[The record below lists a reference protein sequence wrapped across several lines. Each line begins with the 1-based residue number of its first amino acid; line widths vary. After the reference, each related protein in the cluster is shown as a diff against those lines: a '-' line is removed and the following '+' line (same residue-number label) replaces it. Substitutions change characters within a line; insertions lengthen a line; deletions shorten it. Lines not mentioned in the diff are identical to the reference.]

1 MIYVLFAILSGV
13 TNVVSRSVNF
23 VLSDKIGMYQ
33 STFFNYVFGL
43 AGSLL
48 ILLVFYDILYIIQK
62 EVEKMNYFVSVF
74 TGVILAIMVSL
85 NGGVSNAAGNY
96 ASSVII
102 HFIGLIGIIFVLI
115 FTKSKIKNL
124 KGIPFYMFS
133 GGLIGVLTVL
143 FTNASSGVLGV
154 SLTVSLT
161 LLGQLV
167 TSLVIDNFGYFNM
180 PVVKFDKRKILGL
193 VIIITGIYVMT
204 LA

>member
-1 MIYVLFAILSGV
+1 
-13 TNVVSRSVNF
+13 
-23 VLSDKIGMYQ
+23 
-33 STFFNYVFGL
+33 
-43 AGSLL
+43 
-48 ILLVFYDILYIIQK
+48 
-62 EVEKMNYFVSVF
+62 MNYFVSVF

-102 HFIGLIGIIFVLI
+102 YFIGLIVIIFVLI

-143 FTNASSGVLGV
+143 FTNASSSVLGV

>member
-1 MIYVLFAILSGV
+1 
-13 TNVVSRSVNF
+13 
-23 VLSDKIGMYQ
+23 
-33 STFFNYVFGL
+33 
-43 AGSLL
+43 
-48 ILLVFYDILYIIQK
+48 
-62 EVEKMNYFVSVF
+62 MNYFVSVF
-74 TGVILAIMVSL
+74 TGVILAVMVSL
-85 NGGVSNAAGNY
+85 NGGVSNTAGNY

-143 FTNASSGVLGV
+143 FTNASSSVLGV

>member
-1 MIYVLFAILSGV
+1 
-13 TNVVSRSVNF
+13 
-23 VLSDKIGMYQ
+23 
-33 STFFNYVFGL
+33 
-43 AGSLL
+43 
-48 ILLVFYDILYIIQK
+48 
-62 EVEKMNYFVSVF
+62 MNYFVSVF
-74 TGVILAIMVSL
+74 TGVRLAIMVSL
-85 NGGVSNAAGNY
+85 NGGVSNTPGNY
-96 ASSVII
+96 ASSIII
-102 HFIGLIGIIFVLI
+102 HFIGLIGIILVLI

-143 FTNASSGVLGV
+143 FTNASCSILGV

-180 PVVKFDKRKILGL
+180 PIVKFDKRKILGL
-193 VIIITGIYVMT
+193 VIIVTGIYVMT

>member
-1 MIYVLFAILSGV
+1 
-13 TNVVSRSVNF
+13 
-23 VLSDKIGMYQ
+23 
-33 STFFNYVFGL
+33 
-43 AGSLL
+43 
-48 ILLVFYDILYIIQK
+48 
-62 EVEKMNYFVSVF
+62 MNYFVSVF

-96 ASSVII
+96 ASSIII
-102 HFIGLIGIIFVLI
+102 HFIGLIGIILVLI

-143 FTNASSGVLGV
+143 FTNASSSVLGV

-180 PVVKFDKRKILGL
+180 PIVKFDKRKILGL

>member
-1 MIYVLFAILSGV
+1 MLF
-13 TNVVSRSVNF
+13 RS
-23 VLSDKIGMYQ
+23 
-33 STFFNYVFGL
+33 
-43 AGSLL
+43 
-48 ILLVFYDILYIIQK
+48 
-62 EVEKMNYFVSVF
+62 
-74 TGVILAIMVSL
+74 
-85 NGGVSNAAGNY
+85 
-96 ASSVII
+96 
-102 HFIGLIGIIFVLI
+102 GLIGIIFVLI

-143 FTNASSGVLGV
+143 FTNASSSVLGV